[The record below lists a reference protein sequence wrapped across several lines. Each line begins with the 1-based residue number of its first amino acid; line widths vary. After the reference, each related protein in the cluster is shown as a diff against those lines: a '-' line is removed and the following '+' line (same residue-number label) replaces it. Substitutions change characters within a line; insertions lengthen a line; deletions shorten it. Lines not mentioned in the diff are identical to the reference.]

1 MLRTYKA
8 VRDIS
13 VEEAGDPVIVANVH
27 QSARSECRVLAGND
41 GLFPDGQSVWGYDDE
56 TSTDGTHIEVVL
68 SVEGEPEVI

>member
-8 VRDIS
+8 IRDIS
-13 VEEAGDPVIVANVH
+13 ADEAADPVIVANVH
-27 QSARSECRVLAGND
+27 QAARTECRVLAGND

-56 TSTDGTHIEVVL
+56 TTADGTHIEVVL

>member
-1 MLRTYKA
+1 MLRTYTA

-13 VEEAGDPVIVANVH
+13 ADEAADPVIVANVH
-27 QSARSECRVLAGND
+27 QAARSECRILAGED

-68 SVEGEPEVI
+68 TVDGEPEAI